1 MLPCLVYFICEQKGA
16 VRVRRNS
23 LAMVPEY
30 RMFSFQIIGSRWI
43 SRKGGMV
50 SRHFVYCHDGLRGG
64 QANGSVKPALTIN
77 RPL

>member
-1 MLPCLVYFICEQKGA
+1 MAPG
-16 VRVRRNS
+16 
-23 LAMVPEY
+23 Y